1 MEKRSRPSIAFSRES
16 VLNDVDFRICI
27 NTLYDLL
34 LKLNFRTRTIKDQ
47 DVQIIMRQVF
57 EIMQDINEHYYQ
69 SDRDSVKVANEEK
82 DIH

>member
-1 MEKRSRPSIAFSRES
+1 

>member
-1 MEKRSRPSIAFSRES
+1 M
-16 VLNDVDFRICI
+16 LNDVDFRICI

-69 SDRDSVKVANEEK
+69 SDRDSVKEANEEMK
-82 DIH
+82 